1 MPAGAIEA
9 WQGPDRDVAADSDV
23 RRWLLSYAI
32 LAPQVEPAPRRRL
45 QDFIRA

>member
-1 MPAGAIEA
+1 V
-9 WQGPDRDVAADSDV
+9 WQGFSQKIVDRADV